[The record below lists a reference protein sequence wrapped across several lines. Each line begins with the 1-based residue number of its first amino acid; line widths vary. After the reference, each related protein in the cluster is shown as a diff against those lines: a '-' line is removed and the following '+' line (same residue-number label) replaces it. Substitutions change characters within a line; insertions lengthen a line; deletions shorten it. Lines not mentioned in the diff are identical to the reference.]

1 MLGYWLTPTCV
12 GSKFRSPKARQ
23 LFANYR
29 FVGMSSSLSPSR
41 QAKFHCTRQGKVS
54 LSICEISLRDVA

>member
-29 FVGMSSSLSPSR
+29 FAGL
-41 QAKFHCTRQGKVS
+41 
-54 LSICEISLRDVA
+54 L